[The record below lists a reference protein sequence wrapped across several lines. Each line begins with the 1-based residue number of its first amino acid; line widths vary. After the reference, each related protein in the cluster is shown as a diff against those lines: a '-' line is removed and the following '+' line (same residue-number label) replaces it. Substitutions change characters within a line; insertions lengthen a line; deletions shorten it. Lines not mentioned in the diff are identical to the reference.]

1 MPNTTGLVSISFR
14 KHSPSEIL
22 QATANAGLQ
31 LIEWGGDVH
40 LPHGDLAAADAI
52 RAQSARYGV
61 GIAEYGSYYIIGQ
74 SEPALFTAA
83 AATARRLGVGVIR
96 VWPGMNLLIEELT
109 GEPSPLSQ
117 VKGWPAL
124 RRVTG
129 QDYLRMVADAQRI
142 CDEAA
147 DLTIALE
154 CHPASLT
161 ESYSLA
167 VRFLRDVGRENLK
180 MMWQPNQLKGIEDDL
195 RSIEALLPWIVGVH
209 VFAWDAGHRRYPLA
223 QHEKPWRARLELL
236 RQKELNYMLEFMP
249 DDRLESLAGE
259 AGILNQWIRELTPA

>member
-1 MPNTTGLVSISFR
+1 MPNTTGLVSVSFR
-14 KHSPSEIL
+14 KHAPSEIL
-22 QATANAGLQ
+22 QAAADAGLR
-31 LIEWGGDVH
+31 LIEWGGDIH

-52 RAQSARYGV
+52 RAQSTRYGV

-74 SEPALFTAA
+74 SEPALFTDA
-83 AATARRLGVGVIR
+83 AATARRLGAGAIR
-96 VWPGMNLLIEELT
+96 VWPGMNLLIDELT
-109 GEPSPLSQ
+109 GEPSPVAQ
-117 VKGWPAL
+117 VKGYPAL
-124 RRVTG
+124 RRVTE
-129 QDYLRMVADAQRI
+129 QDYQRMAADARRI
-142 CDEAA
+142 CDEAP

-161 ESYSLA
+161 ESDALA

-259 AGILNQWIRELTPA
+259 AGTLNQWIRELTPA